1 MHILQTCC
9 DDLVLCLYL
18 IPISS
23 FHSQSQGTRTR
34 VEPSIIQKFWMNKSL
49 LLDQPMSLNQILLL
63 FKINEIDTITTPS
76 LIDSRSLELNMQQ
89 VAWAMS
95 NEITNELILLNNK

>member
-1 MHILQTCC
+1 
-9 DDLVLCLYL
+9 
-18 IPISS
+18 
-23 FHSQSQGTRTR
+23 
-34 VEPSIIQKFWMNKSL
+34 
-49 LLDQPMSLNQILLL
+49 MSLNKILLL

-95 NEITNELILLNNK
+95 NKIPNVLILLNNK